1 MLRGLRRNQPHAV
14 DVAGWVGPRGG
25 DVEKQWLTEPGD
37 AALAQGLASQ
47 TGLPLAACQVLVTR
61 GFAEPGAVDAWLQ
74 PRLSRL
80 TDPFLLPNMAAAAQR
95 LAAAVQSQETV
106 LVYGDYDVDGV
117 TSTALIIRVLRALG
131 VTAIP
136 FLPHRV
142 DDGYGL
148 ALEPVERCVK
158 EHQPHCIVTVDCG
171 TGSVEAVQRA
181 KELGV
186 DVIVTDHHEPGDEV
200 APAHA
205 VVNPKLGAAEDPL
218 RHLAGVGV
226 AFKLC
231 HAVLKLLRDEGH
243 ALAEQ
248 LDLRAHLD
256 LVAVGTIADM
266 VPLVEENRVLARYGL
281 IELNRTRKPG
291 LIALREVAGISGPMD
306 AYHIGFL
313 LGPRLN
319 AAGRLGTA
327 QKALD
332 LMLIDDDGHPFAIA
346 EELDAANKE
355 RQKLEL
361 TMIEQAT
368 AAIDAYFDPSQHFA
382 LVVGSREWHPGVI
395 GIVAS
400 RLVNR
405 YARPTVVIA
414 IDEDGVGRGSCRS
427 VSPFNMVEGLGDC
440 ADLLDRFGG
449 HAMAAGLQLAEGQIA
464 ALRDRLNTAVS
475 HRVSLEALRPKQRID
490 AWISLREAD
499 WPLIECLE
507 KMAPFGLGN
516 TKPIWGVRGAQL
528 LGEPRVVG
536 QKHLQLGILHDN
548 TSLGA
553 IAFNMADEEIPG
565 GPLDI
570 AFQLDRNSFRGRESI
585 QLKVQA
591 IRATNAEH
599 NEGL

>member
-1 MLRGLRRNQPHAV
+1 M
-14 DVAGWVGPRGG
+14 
-25 DVEKQWLTEPGD
+25 EKVWLTESGD
-37 AALAQGLASQ
+37 AALAEGLASQ
-47 TGLPLAACQVLVTR
+47 TGLPLAACRILAAR
-61 GFAEPGAVDAWLQ
+61 GLAEPEAVDAWLQ

-80 TDPFLLPNMAAAAQR
+80 TDPFRLPNMAAATER
-95 LAAAVQSQETV
+95 LAAAVRQNETV

-117 TSTALIIRVLRALG
+117 TSTALMIRVLRALG

-148 ALEPVERCVK
+148 AVEPVERCVQD
-158 EHQPHCIVTVDCG
+158 HQPDCLVTVDCG

-181 KELGV
+181 QELGV
-186 DVIVTDHHEPGDEV
+186 DVIVTDHHEPGDKV
-200 APAHA
+200 APACA
-205 VVNPKLGAAEDPL
+205 VVNPKLGDADDPL

-266 VPLVEENRVLARYGL
+266 VPLVAENRVLARYGL

-327 QKALD
+327 QQALE
-332 LMLIDDDGHPFAIA
+332 LMLIEDEGHPFAIA
-346 EELDAANKE
+346 QELDAANKE
-355 RQKLEL
+355 RQKIEL
-361 TMIEQAT
+361 AMIEQAT
-368 AAIDAYFDPSQHFA
+368 AAIDAQFDPRQHYA

-405 YARPTVVIA
+405 YARPAVVIA

-427 VSPFNMVEGLGDC
+427 VGPFHMVEGLGDC
-440 ADLLDRFGG
+440 ADLLERFGG
-449 HAMAAGLQLAEGQIA
+449 HAMAAGLQLAEGQIEA
-464 ALRDRLNTAVS
+464 FRDRLNAAVRE
-475 HRVSLEALRPKQRID
+475 RVSLEELRPRQRID

-499 WPLIECLE
+499 WTLVECLE

-516 TKPIWGVRGAQL
+516 TKPIWGVRGAQV

-536 QKHLQLGILHDN
+536 QKHLKLDILHDN

-553 IAFNMADEEIPG
+553 IAFNMAGEAIPD

-570 AFQLDRNSFRGRESI
+570 AFQLDRNRFGGRETV

-591 IRATNAEH
+591 IRASTA
-599 NEGL
+599 GAD